1 MQPTTVSKPK
11 EMMTSN
17 SLVIKLI
24 VNFNRGIGM
33 SFQGSNTEQTGKK
46 SLRDILGD
54 RYGKN
59 CIFWKYVFNLLHI

>member
-1 MQPTTVSKPK
+1 MKPTSVSKPK

-54 RYGKN
+54 RFVLRGFSIYMVEN
-59 CIFWKYVFNLLHI
+59 